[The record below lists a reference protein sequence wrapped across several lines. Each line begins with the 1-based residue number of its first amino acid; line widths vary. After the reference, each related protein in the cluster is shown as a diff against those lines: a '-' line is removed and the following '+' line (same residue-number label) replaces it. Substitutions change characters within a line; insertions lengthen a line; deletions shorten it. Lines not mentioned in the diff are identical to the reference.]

1 MHRVAI
7 ALCPL
12 IIHLM
17 VIWHQ
22 GVISIMS
29 RITKVFISKLN
40 KLQMEGTLACRTF
53 RIRISIFLTTTIR
66 KTISTLGLQGQ
77 LNSKDGIFN
86 LL

>member
-17 VIWHQ
+17 VLWRQ

-77 LNSKDGIFN
+77 LNSKDGIFS